1 MICRK
6 QPVVVDEQVISQ
18 FVQEKLHEW
27 KAGARSMQ
35 DMEEALTKDQFL
47 DQQLPSEKYLENT
60 EMAHLDQLDGPD
72 DPILTSQPDN
82 PFCIGVEEDTL
93 ENTDVIFDSNNKFYY
108 TTYVM
113 HNIENRSKLCQ

>member
-1 MICRK
+1 
-6 QPVVVDEQVISQ
+6 
-18 FVQEKLHEW
+18 
-27 KAGARSMQ
+27 MQ